1 MARKPCA
8 QNVPQLD
15 IDCSIICL
23 PKGKYRRIAR
33 NAILPF
39 YYDCSDP
46 LADLNNKEKS
56 CNKVFYIKNP
66 KFYAGAEINNPGY
79 LVTQNMRYA
88 QLAKNNNRIPS
99 GRKSTKIINAPTLAN
114 LMPIQNWYY
123 GERETEQVNYYN
135 NLFTNV
141 KYNQI
146 NVLKN

>member
-8 QNVPQLD
+8 QNVLQLD
-15 IDCSIICL
+15 IDCSFHCL
-23 PKGKYRRIAR
+23 PKGRFRRIAK

-39 YYDCSDP
+39 YYDCSVP
-46 LADLNNKEKS
+46 NADVNNKNICK
-56 CNKVFYIKNP
+56 KVFYIKNP
-66 KFYAGAEINNPGY
+66 KFYAGTEVNNPDY

-88 QLAKNNNRIPS
+88 QLAKNNNRIS
-99 GRKSTKIINAPTLAN
+99 SARKSTTMIDAPTLAN
-114 LMPIQNWYY
+114 TMPITNWYF

-135 NLFTNV
+135 NLITNV